1 METISNSA
9 APGFLSI
16 GIVFL
21 IIDFVQQGFR
31 ISFESGFFTLGL
43 IFVLGGLVGLYLKK
57 NKNDGNDKLS

>member
-21 IIDFVQQGFR
+21 IIGFVQQGFR

-57 NKNDGNDKLS
+57 NKNDGNDK